1 MSDLWEGVVQRLIFH
16 FGLYKVAP
24 ELKNF
29 HEYIQDFFVW
39 KYKQTEEITK
49 DVKFLESLKEYVW
62 IFSKR
67 FEQLFNF
74 ANSIIF
80 AKSKNC
86 SKHPE
91 KICMYFL
98 TNFKNFLF
106 LVIFAIRLLLS

>member
-1 MSDLWEGVVQRLIFH
+1 M
-16 FGLYKVAP
+16 
-24 ELKNF
+24 
-29 HEYIQDFFVW
+29 FF
-39 KYKQTEEITK
+39 
-49 DVKFLESLKEYVW
+49 
-62 IFSKR
+62 KR

-80 AKSKNC
+80 TKSKNC

-106 LVIFAIRLLLS
+106 LVIFAIFSFKKKILKDQISI